1 MNELYVMIALMIGLV
16 MLYDNK
22 IDVNQIRFTRV
33 ENLDSI
39 KSYKNEV
46 TFYDAI
52 RYISLEISS
61 YFLIFLND
69 IIFWNKINY

>member
-1 MNELYVMIALMIGLV
+1 MSELYVMIPLMIGLV

-39 KSYKNEV
+39 KSYKNEM

-52 RYISLEISS
+52 KYIAVNFMLFFNFFI
-61 YFLIFLND
+61 
-69 IIFWNKINY
+69 

>member
-1 MNELYVMIALMIGLV
+1 MSELYVMILLMIGLV

-22 IDVNQIRFTRV
+22 IDVNQIRFIRV

-52 RYISLEISS
+52 RYISL
-61 YFLIFLND
+61 
-69 IIFWNKINY
+69 